1 MSSVAAWLLT
11 LIAGIIVGGVVAM
24 AVGRGAR
31 APFWAFV
38 AAGIVGSVIGRLV
51 LAFIPWHP
59 SFSGGV
65 LGAIIL
71 SLICWAATRGPK
83 SA

>member
-1 MSSVAAWLLT
+1 MSYVMAWLLT
-11 LIAGIIVGGVVAM
+11 LVAGIIVGGVVAL

-38 AAGIVGSVIGRLV
+38 VAGIVGSVIGRLV
-51 LAFIPWHP
+51 LAFISWHP